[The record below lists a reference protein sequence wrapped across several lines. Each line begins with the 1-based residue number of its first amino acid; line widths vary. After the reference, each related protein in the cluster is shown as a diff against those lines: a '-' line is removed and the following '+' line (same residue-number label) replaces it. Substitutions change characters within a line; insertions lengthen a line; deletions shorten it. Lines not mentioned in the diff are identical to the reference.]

1 MKRLEG
7 QQRREGRLAMNLEKR
22 GQNPGVER
30 ESETPELLAKYLEH
44 IGQGELLTYQ
54 EEIDLSKCAKA
65 GDQKARQKLIE
76 RNLRLVVSVAKKYRG
91 YGLPFVDLI
100 QEGNIGLMRAVE
112 RFDPEKGYRFS
123 TYATWWIRQGVTRAI
138 SDKGRT
144 IRVPVHMKERIVKV
158 SRTHNELSVELQRK
172 PTDEEIAERLGW
184 TIEKVRLTMEAMPD
198 ATSLD
203 SPLSSEETGFRVGDL
218 VQDEGA
224 SDAPDEVMRK
234 METEY
239 LKEAIECLSE
249 RVRYVLVRRYG
260 LDNRD
265 PATLAELGDE
275 LKISR
280 ERVRQIQ
287 REAENV
293 IKKVMGGTR
302 MNILDLLGGMLA

>member
-1 MKRLEG
+1 
-7 QQRREGRLAMNLEKR
+7 MNLEKR

-30 ESETPELLAKYLEH
+30 ESETPELLAKYIEH

-100 QEGNIGLMRAVE
+100 QEGNIGLMKAVE

-172 PTDEEIAERLGW
+172 PTEEEVAERLRW
-184 TIEKVRLTMEAMPD
+184 TIEKVRLTMEVIPET
-198 ATSLD
+198 TSLD
-203 SPLSSEETGFRVGDL
+203 SPLSSKETGFRVGDL

-224 SDAPDEVMRK
+224 SDTPDEVMRK
-234 METEY
+234 IETEC

-293 IKKVMGGTR
+293 IKKVMGRTR